1 MNFVYLQPLQ
11 RSLMT
16 LESNFPDI
24 QQFHLNCLFLGF
36 RSFMLAI
43 DRIEIPIIVILP
55 LLTYLPYLFTLVC
68 CKFNI
73 R

>member
-1 MNFVYLQPLQ
+1 MI
-11 RSLMT
+11 

-36 RSFMLAI
+36 RSFMIAI

-55 LLTYLPYLFTLVC
+55 LLTYLYTLTVYLGLLQIQYLMKTTFD
-68 CKFNI
+68 NI
-73 R
+73 

>member
-1 MNFVYLQPLQ
+1 MI
-11 RSLMT
+11 

-43 DRIEIPIIVILP
+43 DRIEIIILPIIIILP
-55 LLTYLPYLFTLVC
+55 LLTYLNTLTVYLGLLQIQYLMKTTFD
-68 CKFNI
+68 NI
-73 R
+73 